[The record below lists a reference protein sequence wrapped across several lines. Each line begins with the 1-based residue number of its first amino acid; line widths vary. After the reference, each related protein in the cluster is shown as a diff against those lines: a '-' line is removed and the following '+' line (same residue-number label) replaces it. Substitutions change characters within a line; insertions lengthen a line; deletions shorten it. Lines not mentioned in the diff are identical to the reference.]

1 MRKAVVCCMLACVTL
16 ITLSACGKGGNNQP
30 DWETSVP
37 TAKPTPT
44 TSNYNEQTGTAS
56 RNVQY
61 EETLDNGLHIQ
72 VFSDGE
78 LLLEGGNVEE
88 NLKNRNIFTTY
99 VPDIKTLSLGSSVEA
114 VGDKCFQGWDKLTRI
129 VIGDSVKKIGYY
141 AFSACSAVTDVSF
154 GKNLEI
160 IDDYAFSGCA
170 ALKDAALSASVTS
183 VGDYAFSKCTA
194 LQNAR
199 FGAGITH
206 MGRQIFD
213 GCKSFTDFKTGSNI
227 PSQAFEGN
235 TTVSNLSL
243 ENTVE
248 EIGER
253 AFSGCTA
260 LRTITWS
267 PVLRKIGSYAFFG
280 CKALNLVD
288 IDSCGELAIG
298 DSAFEGCTELT
309 TVTLAEG
316 IYKIG
321 ARCFADCKKLDK
333 IVLPKTIRQIG
344 ESFLANTESLRILGY
359 RGNSSDWHNIKD
371 VYETKE
377 GEDGRSTK
385 WHYGAGTSSL
395 TYEIK

>member
-1 MRKAVVCCMLACVTL
+1 MKKTMICCVLACVMM
-16 ITLSACGKGGNNQP
+16 ISLSACDKKEEKEWA
-30 DWETSVP
+30 DAVP
-37 TAKPTPT
+37 TPKPTASAPVVP
-44 TSNYNEQTGTAS
+44 EQSGTAQ

-61 EETLDNGLHIQ
+61 EETLANGLHIQ

-78 LLLEGGNVEE
+78 LLLDGGNVEE
-88 NLKNRNIFTTY
+88 NLKNHNIFASH
-99 VPDIKTLSLGSSVEA
+99 VADIKTLHLGDGVES

-141 AFSACSAVTDVSF
+141 SFSACSAVTDVSF
-154 GKNLEI
+154 GRSLET
-160 IDDYAFSGCA
+160 IDDYAFSGCV
-170 ALKDAALSASVTS
+170 ALKDASLSESVTS
-183 VGDYAFSKCTA
+183 VGDYAFSKCTY

-199 FGAGITH
+199 FGRGVTH

-213 GCKSFTDFKTGSNI
+213 GCKGFTDFKTGSDI
-227 PSQAFEGN
+227 PAQALEGN
-235 TTVSNLSL
+235 TTIINLSL
-243 ENTVE
+243 EDSVE
-248 EIGER
+248 QIGER
-253 AFSGCTA
+253 AFSGCTS

-267 PVLRKIGSYAFFG
+267 PNLTKIGSYAFFG

-288 IDSCGELAIG
+288 IEACGELAIG
-298 DSAFEGCTELT
+298 DSAFEGCSELT

-316 IYKIG
+316 VYKVG

-344 ESFLANTESLRILGY
+344 ESFLAHTEKLRILGY
-359 RGNSSDWHNIKD
+359 RGTASDWYNLKD

-385 WHYGAGTSSL
+385 WFYDAGTSAV